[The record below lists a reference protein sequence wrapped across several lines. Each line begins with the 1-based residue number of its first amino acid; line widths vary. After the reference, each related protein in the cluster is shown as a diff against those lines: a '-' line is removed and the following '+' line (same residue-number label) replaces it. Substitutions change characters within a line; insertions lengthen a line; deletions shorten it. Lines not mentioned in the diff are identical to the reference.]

1 MATRLVAEDWLFAQ
15 PTLSGSVLAVDLFL
29 NTGQHARLDVIPLL
43 DLVSGS
49 PDQFPEIIITAEG
62 TGEDPHAHG
71 SAHRWLAR
79 PPPPP
84 LRMEQGGAERTPR
97 LPDQRQAEPVHQQL
111 LQPAGSVSADQV

>member
-62 TGEDPHAHG
+62 TGEDLHAHG
-71 SAHRWLAR
+71 STHRWLAR
-79 PPPPP
+79 PPRRHCEWSKVE
-84 LRMEQGGAERTPR
+84 LNER
-97 LPDQRQAEPVHQQL
+97 LVSQINDKLSQSINDCFN
-111 LQPAGSVSADQV
+111 QPAA